1 MYMFVLINL
10 MVDIGVLNAIKMVDY
25 SFRSI
30 LLNIDI

>member
-10 MVDIGVLNAIKMVDY
+10 MVDIGVLNAIKIIDY
-25 SFRSI
+25 SSILI